1 MMRYNRYAQTY
12 LKRQTILFHQTR
24 QHVKAHQCKHWLLLG
39 IRHLFAIRRLFA
51 LRHLVTLAK
60 ALRRLFAQAKA
71 LRRLVLGDTMDYRFC
86 LQEDHHKL
94 LLALDCFP
102 RRLQPIL
109 GLLLAVVNRTTLTR
123 PLLQTGAAF
132 NNASVSAIAIFG
144 IPILFKR

>member
-60 ALRRLFAQAKA
+60 ALRRLFPQAKA
-71 LRRLVLGDTMDYRFC
+71 IRRLVRRMTLDYRFC
-86 LQEDHHKL
+86 LQEDHHHKL
-94 LLALDCFP
+94 LLALDGFP
-102 RRLQPIL
+102 RRLQQPIFI
-109 GLLLAVVNRTTLTR
+109 LLLVAVVVNRIIRTR
-123 PLLQTGAAF
+123 PLPQKCMGWAF
-132 NNASVSAIAIFG
+132 NNASARVTAI
-144 IPILFKR
+144 L